1 MIPNWLASAV
11 VVALTAPMLSGCA
24 LLVAGGAVA
33 GVQTARQ
40 ERTIGDAL
48 DDRAI
53 KTTLDAKLR
62 QTSGLR
68 FGVATT
74 VVEGRVLLAGRV
86 SQPEARLDATRV
98 AWTVDGRRKVDN
110 DIEVAETAG
119 WLDRPQRPHHAHA
132 ARREDLGDS
141 SIREVNYTTDVVHGV
156 VYLMGVGQ
164 DQEEVDRVVAHA
176 RQPERREA
184 GGKLRR
190 VEGRSGPHQRYV
202 SRMNSLGADELRRL
216 RRRITS
222 CGWPRRATGR
232 TTLRPRRSCSPR
244 SIIPKRSSRRTSP
257 ISPNLPKPRA
267 PKPTFA
273 RDGESAARA
282 LGELFAGRFGYDGDR
297 QAL

>member
-53 KTTLDAKLR
+53 KTSLDAKLR

-98 AWTVDGRRKVDN
+98 AWTITGVVKVDN
-110 DIEVAETAG
+110 DLEVAETAG
-119 WLDRPQRPHHAHA
+119 WLDRPQDFIMRQALVA
-132 ARREDLGDS
+132 KIIADS

-164 DQEEVDRVVAHA
+164 DQEEIDRVVAHA
-176 RQPERREA
+176 NSLNNV
-184 GGKLRR
+184 KR
-190 VEGRSGPHQRYV
+190 VENYV
-202 SRMNSLGADELRRL
+202 VLKDDPV
-216 RRRITS
+216 RINVTS
-222 CGWPRRATGR
+222 Q
-232 TTLRPRRSCSPR
+232 
-244 SIIPKRSSRRTSP
+244 
-257 ISPNLPKPRA
+257 N
-267 PKPTFA
+267 
-273 RDGESAARA
+273 E
-282 LGELFAGRFGYDGDR
+282 
-297 QAL
+297 